1 MSLKWSKTLTL
12 NAFSSL
18 SRRSVTCTRAL
29 VVPAKSTE
37 QLSNRKK
44 FNQIQPPPSV
54 FSKLAKLGFGELRR
68 TGRYAAIR
76 KANLPKSNEKDVAE
90 PDYKVE
96 I

>member
-1 MSLKWSKTLTL
+1 MH
-12 NAFSSL
+12 NALSSFPVRSTMFARRMVAPA
-18 SRRSVTCTRAL
+18 SRI
-29 VVPAKSTE
+29 E

-76 KANLPKSNEKDVAE
+76 KATLPNSNESNVAE
-90 PDYKVE
+90 PEYKVE